1 MYIYTRIVREV
12 RGQSNLRQNYCVQD
26 EVCFMNCQMKKKKSA
41 KNNTNFFTLYFFF
54 FTLHDLDLELV
65 CELTILM
72 CIYIYQRKAVYTTYF
87 NACLNLFVKFV
98 SSRELGT
105 VTGHCWIDII
115 LIFVAFYRR
124 KIWRKI
130 NAGNENRTYD
140 PWVRRRTRYHMRY
153 GAVN

>member
-1 MYIYTRIVREV
+1 MFYELP
-12 RGQSNLRQNYCVQD
+12 N
-26 EVCFMNCQMKKKKSA
+26 EKKKVCKKSHE
-41 KNNTNFFTLYFFF
+41 FFHTF

-98 SSRELGT
+98 SNRALGT

-153 GAVN
+153 GAVY